1 MKERTDMRRIIV
13 DSGSSIK
20 IEEKELYGV
29 DILPIQLQMGE
40 ESFLDGVNLSMEE
53 FYDRLKDN
61 RQFPKT
67 SLPSLEET
75 QKLVDFYT
83 DQGDEVLI
91 ITISSGIS
99 GTYQAIK
106 MLFDE
111 YENVEVFDSK
121 LAVGGIRFLVE
132 EANRYRNESLQ
143 VVKEKLDALVSRV
156 MVMAIPDTLDY
167 LLAGGR
173 LSKASWMIGSLLSIR
188 PVIGFVDGKVSVLAK
203 KRGNKQGML
212 EILDTMKRVG
222 VDPNYGIIASYTK
235 TKENVDKLIAL
246 SDENIQN
253 QVKLY
258 DNLTPS
264 IACHW
269 GPDAFGFIFVKEVQ

>member
-1 MKERTDMRRIIV
+1 MRRIIV

-20 IEEKELYGV
+20 IDEKETYGV

-40 ESFLDGVNLSMEE
+40 EFFLDGVNLSTEE
-53 FYDRLKDN
+53 FYTRLKDSS
-61 RQFPKT
+61 QFPKT

-75 QKLVDFYT
+75 QKLVDLYT
-83 DQGDEVLI
+83 SQGDEVLI

-132 EANRYRNESLQ
+132 EAKKYEQ
-143 VVKEKLDALVSRV
+143 ETMEVVIDKLNQLLPRIVIAAL
-156 MVMAIPDTLDY
+156 PETLDY

-173 LSKASWMIGSLLSIR
+173 LSKSSWMVGKLLSII
-188 PVIGFVDGKVSVLAK
+188 PVITFIDGKVQVLAQ
-203 KRGNKQGML
+203 KRGIQQG
-212 EILDTMKRVG
+212 KRTLVEMIQK
-222 VDPNYGIIASYTK
+222 DRADKDYGIIAAYTYNK
-235 TKENVDKLIAL
+235 GNIDDVIEMLPDEYKKEISV
-246 SDENIQN
+246 
-253 QVKLY
+253 Y
-258 DNLTPS
+258 DDLCSS

-269 GPDAFGFIFVKEVQ
+269 GPNAFGFIYVKGA

>member
-1 MKERTDMRRIIV
+1 MRRIIV

-20 IEEKELYGV
+20 IDEKEKYKV

-40 ESFLDGVNLSMEE
+40 EFFLDGVNLSTEE
-53 FYDRLKDN
+53 FYSRLKDSS
-61 RQFPKT
+61 QFPKT

-83 DQGDEVLI
+83 SQGDEVLI

-99 GTYQAIK
+99 GTFQTMK

-111 YENVEVFDSK
+111 YKNVEVFDSK

-132 EANRYRNESLQ
+132 EARKYEQ
-143 VVKEKLDALVSRV
+143 ETMEVVIDKLNQLLPRIVITAVPE
-156 MVMAIPDTLDY
+156 MLDY

-173 LSKASWMIGSLLSIR
+173 LSKSSWMVGKLLSII
-188 PVIGFVDGKVSVLAK
+188 PIITFIDGKVDVLAK
-203 KRGNKQGML
+203 KRGIQQG
-212 EILDTMKRVG
+212 KRALVEMIQKNQA
-222 VDPNYGIIASYTK
+222 DKDYGIIAAYTYNK
-235 TKENVDKLIAL
+235 GNVDDLIQML
-246 SDENIQN
+246 PDEYKKEIS
-253 QVKLY
+253 VY
-258 DNLTPS
+258 DDLCAS

-269 GPDAFGFIFVKEVQ
+269 GPNAFGFIYVKGV